1 MAAGTSIATGFFTSA
16 AAGVLGALLIAPR
29 AYLGR
34 FFSAFHAGLALVFL
48 MLVLSLRPAGTAEP
62 AGAAQGG
69 AAAGLASLG
78 AMLAAGLAVVFIAM
92 LYRPGGRGGTGVIP
106 GGRSAQHVLLLSCAC
121 AMSAAALDGWS
132 MAEGGGLG
140 WAFGANAV
148 AAASV
153 IGSVIV
159 AMLLG
164 HWYLVRLH
172 LPESYLV
179 RFALVLGAA
188 IGGRT
193 VLLVAGLLAY
203 GAASPEGL
211 GAFLRGVA
219 VDRGLFFWQRV
230 LFGIVAPGVL
240 AIMTYQSARIRATM
254 SATGILYIAVI
265 FVLIGEFLA
274 RYLVVVGAGPM

>member
-1 MAAGTSIATGFFTSA
+1 VAAGTGIATGFFTSA

-34 FFSAFHAGLALVFL
+34 FFSAFHAGLALAFL
-48 MLVLSLRPAGTAEP
+48 MLVIPFRPDDAGGTAGVGP
-62 AGAAQGG
+62 GS
-69 AAAGLASLG
+69 AAGLASLG
-78 AMLAAGLAVVFIAM
+78 SMLAAGLAVVFIAM
-92 LYRPGGRGGTGVIP
+92 LYRPGGRGGTGVVP
-106 GGRSAQHVLLLSCAC
+106 GGRSAQHVLLLSFAC
-121 AMSAAALDGWS
+121 AMSATALDGWS
-132 MAEGGGLG
+132 MAEGGGSA

-159 AMLLG
+159 AMILG
-164 HWYLVRLH
+164 HWYLVRMH
-172 LPESYLV
+172 LPEGYLV
-179 RFALVLGAA
+179 RFAQVLGVA
-188 IGGRT
+188 IGVRT
-193 VLLVAGLLAY
+193 VLFIAGLLAY
-203 GAASPEGL
+203 GAASPRGL
-211 GAFLRGVA
+211 GEFLRGVA

-240 AIMTYQSARIRATM
+240 AVMTYHTARMRATM

>member
-1 MAAGTSIATGFFTSA
+1 VAGTSIATGFLTSA

-34 FFSAFHAGLALVFL
+34 FFSAFHAGLALAFL
-48 MLVLSLRPAGTAEP
+48 MLVLPFRPAGAGVP
-62 AGAAQGG
+62 AGVVRGG
-69 AAAGLASLG
+69 AAGLASLG
-78 AMLAAGLAVVFIAM
+78 ATLAAGLAVVFIAM
-92 LYRPGGRGGTGVIP
+92 LYRPGGRGGIGVVP
-106 GGRSAQHVLLLSCAC
+106 GGRSAQHVLLLSFAC
-121 AMSAAALDGWS
+121 AMSATALDGWS
-132 MAEGGGLG
+132 MAEGGGLA

-148 AAASV
+148 AASSV

-179 RFALVLGAA
+179 RYALVLSAA
-188 IGGRT
+188 IGVRT
-193 VLLVAGLLAY
+193 VLFIAGLLAY

-240 AIMTYQSARIRATM
+240 AMMTYQTARIRATM
-254 SATGILYIAVI
+254 SATGILYITVI

>member
-16 AAGVLGALLIAPR
+16 AAGILGALLIAPR

-34 FFSAFHAGLALVFL
+34 FFSAFHAGLALAFL
-48 MLVLSLRPAGTAEP
+48 MLVLPFRPSGAGDATEIAP
-62 AGAAQGG
+62 GGAAQ
-69 AAAGLASLG
+69 LASFG
-78 AMLAAGLAVVFIAM
+78 SILAAGLAVMFIAM
-92 LYRPGGRGGTGVIP
+92 LYRPGGRGGTGVVP
-106 GGRSAQHVLLLSCAC
+106 GGRSAQHVLTLSFAC
-121 AMSAAALDGWS
+121 AMSATALDGWS
-132 MAEGGGLG
+132 MAEGGGIA

-172 LPESYLV
+172 LPESYLA
-179 RFALVLGAA
+179 RFAQVLGAA
-188 IGGRT
+188 IAVRS
-193 VLLVAGLLAY
+193 VLLVAGLVAY
-203 GAASPEGL
+203 GVSSSSGL
-211 GAFLRGVA
+211 AGYLRGVA
-219 VDRGLFFWQRV
+219 VDQGLFFWQRV

-240 AIMTYQSARIRATM
+240 AVMAYRTARMRATM

>member
-1 MAAGTSIATGFFTSA
+1 MAAGTDIATGFCTSA

-34 FFSAFHAGLALVFL
+34 FFSAFHAGLALTFL
-48 MLVLSLRPAGTAEP
+48 MLVLPFRLDHAGETAGI
-62 AGAAQGG
+62 ATGSAAR
-69 AAAGLASLG
+69 LASLG
-78 AMLAAGLAVVFIAM
+78 SMLAAGLAVLFVAL
-92 LYRPGGRGGTGVIP
+92 LYRPGGRGGIGVVP
-106 GGRSAQHVLLLSCAC
+106 GGRWAQHVLLLSFTC
-121 AMSAAALDGWS
+121 AMSATALDGWS
-132 MAEGGGLG
+132 MADGGGVA

-164 HWYLVRLH
+164 HWYLVRLQ
-172 LPESYLV
+172 LPEVYLV
-179 RFALVLGAA
+179 RFAQVLGAA
-188 IGGRT
+188 IGVRA
-193 VLLVAGLLAY
+193 VLFVAGLLAY
-203 GAASPEGL
+203 GAASPQGL
-211 GAFLRGVA
+211 GEFLRGLA

-240 AIMTYQSARIRATM
+240 VVMTYQTARMRATQ

-265 FVLIGEFLA
+265 FVLIGELLA
-274 RYLVVVGAGPM
+274 RYMAVAGAGPM

>member
-1 MAAGTSIATGFFTSA
+1 VAGTSIATGFLTSA

-34 FFSAFHAGLALVFL
+34 FFSAFHAGLALAFL
-48 MLVLSLRPAGTAEP
+48 MLVLPFRPAGAGVP
-62 AGAAQGG
+62 AGVVRGG
-69 AAAGLASLG
+69 AAGLASLG
-78 AMLAAGLAVVFIAM
+78 ATLAAGLAVVFIAM
-92 LYRPGGRGGTGVIP
+92 LYRPGGRGGIGVVP
-106 GGRSAQHVLLLSCAC
+106 GGRSAQHVLLLSFAC
-121 AMSAAALDGWS
+121 AMSATALDGWS
-132 MAEGGGLG
+132 MAEGGGLA

-148 AAASV
+148 AASSV

-172 LPESYLV
+172 LPETYLV
-179 RFALVLGAA
+179 RFALVLSAA
-188 IGGRT
+188 IGVRT
-193 VLLVAGLLAY
+193 VLFIAGLLAY
-203 GAASPEGL
+203 GAATPEGL

-240 AIMTYQSARIRATM
+240 AMMTYQTARIRATM
-254 SATGILYIAVI
+254 SATGILYITVI

>member
-1 MAAGTSIATGFFTSA
+1 MAGGTSIATGFFTSA

-29 AYLGR
+29 EYLGR
-34 FFSAFHAGLALVFL
+34 FFSAFHAGLALAFL
-48 MLVLSLRPAGTAEP
+48 MLVLAFQPGSAGEP
-62 AGAAQGG
+62 AGVSPGSAT
-69 AAAGLASLG
+69 GLASLG
-78 AMLAAGLAVVFIAM
+78 SMLAAGLAVVFIAL
-92 LYRPGGRGGTGVIP
+92 LYRPGGRGGIGIVP
-106 GGRSAQHVLLLSCAC
+106 GGRPARHVLLLSFAC
-121 AMSAAALDGWS
+121 AMSATALDGWS
-132 MAEGGGLG
+132 MAKGGGVA

-164 HWYLVRLH
+164 HWYLVRIN

-179 RFALVLGAA
+179 RFARVLGVA
-188 IGGRT
+188 IAVRT
-193 VLLVAGLLAY
+193 VLFVAGLLVY
-203 GAASPEGL
+203 GAASPSGL
-211 GAFLRGVA
+211 GEYLQSVV
-219 VDRGLFFWQRV
+219 VDRGWFFWQRV
-230 LFGIVAPGVL
+230 LFGIVAPGLL
-240 AIMTYQSARIRATM
+240 AVMTYQTARMRATM

>member
-1 MAAGTSIATGFFTSA
+1 MAGTSIATGFLTSA

-34 FFSAFHAGLALVFL
+34 FFSAFHAGLALAFL
-48 MLVLSLRPAGTAEP
+48 MLVLPFRPAGAGVP
-62 AGAAQGG
+62 AGVVRGG
-69 AAAGLASLG
+69 AAGLASLG
-78 AMLAAGLAVVFIAM
+78 ATLAAGLAVVFIAM
-92 LYRPGGRGGTGVIP
+92 LYRPGGRGGIGVVP
-106 GGRSAQHVLLLSCAC
+106 GGRSAQHVLLLSFAC
-121 AMSAAALDGWS
+121 AMSATALDGWS
-132 MAEGGGLG
+132 MAEGGGLA

-148 AAASV
+148 AASSV

-172 LPESYLV
+172 LPETYLV
-179 RFALVLGAA
+179 RFALVLSAA
-188 IGGRT
+188 IGVRT
-193 VLLVAGLLAY
+193 VLFIAGLLAY
-203 GAASPEGL
+203 GAATPEGL

-240 AIMTYQSARIRATM
+240 AMMTYQTARIRATM
-254 SATGILYIAVI
+254 SATGILYITVI

>member
-1 MAAGTSIATGFFTSA
+1 MAGTSIATGFLTSA

-34 FFSAFHAGLALVFL
+34 FFSAFHAGLALAFL
-48 MLVLSLRPAGTAEP
+48 MLVLPFRPAGAGVP
-62 AGAAQGG
+62 AGVVRGG
-69 AAAGLASLG
+69 AAGLASLG
-78 AMLAAGLAVVFIAM
+78 ATLAAGLAVVFIAM
-92 LYRPGGRGGTGVIP
+92 LYRPGGRGGIGVVP
-106 GGRSAQHVLLLSCAC
+106 GGRSAQHVLLLSFAC
-121 AMSAAALDGWS
+121 AMSATALDGWS
-132 MAEGGGLG
+132 MAEGGGLA

-148 AAASV
+148 AASSV

-179 RFALVLGAA
+179 RYALVLSAA
-188 IGGRT
+188 IGVRT
-193 VLLVAGLLAY
+193 VLFIAGLLAY
-203 GAASPEGL
+203 GAATPEGL

-240 AIMTYQSARIRATM
+240 AMMTYQTARIRATM
-254 SATGILYIAVI
+254 SATGILYITVI

>member
-1 MAAGTSIATGFFTSA
+1 MAGTSIATGFLTSA

-34 FFSAFHAGLALVFL
+34 FFSAFHAGLALAFL
-48 MLVLSLRPAGTAEP
+48 MLVLPFRPAGAGVP
-62 AGAAQGG
+62 AGVAQGD
-69 AAAGLASLG
+69 AARLASLG
-78 AMLAAGLAVVFIAM
+78 ATLAAGLAVVFIAM
-92 LYRPGGRGGTGVIP
+92 LYRPGGRGGIGVVP
-106 GGRSAQHVLLLSCAC
+106 GGRSAQHVLLLSFAC
-121 AMSAAALDGWS
+121 AMSATALDGWS
-132 MAEGGGLG
+132 MAEGGGLA

-148 AAASV
+148 AASSV

-172 LPESYLV
+172 LPETYLV
-179 RFALVLGAA
+179 RFALVLSAA
-188 IGGRT
+188 IGVRT
-193 VLLVAGLLAY
+193 VLFIAGLLAY

-240 AIMTYQSARIRATM
+240 AIMTYQTARIRATM

>member
-1 MAAGTSIATGFFTSA
+1 VAAGTNIATGIFTSA

-34 FFSAFHAGLALVFL
+34 FFSAFHAGLALAFL
-48 MLVLSLRPAGTAEP
+48 MLVLPFRLDHAGE
-62 AGAAQGG
+62 
-69 AAAGLASLG
+69 AAGIVPVSAVRLASLG
-78 AMLAAGLAVVFIAM
+78 SMLAAGLAVLFIVL
-92 LYRPGGRGGTGVIP
+92 LYRPGGRGGTGVVP
-106 GGRSAQHVLLLSCAC
+106 GGRSAQYILLLSFAC
-121 AMSAAALDGWS
+121 AMSATALDGWG
-132 MAEGGGLG
+132 MAEGGGVA

-172 LPESYLV
+172 LPEIYLV
-179 RFALVLGAA
+179 RFTQVLGAA
-188 IGGRT
+188 IGVRA
-193 VLLVAGLLAY
+193 VLFIAGLLAY
-203 GAASPEGL
+203 GAASPQGL
-211 GAFLRGVA
+211 GEFLRGLA

-230 LFGIVAPGVL
+230 LFGLVAPGVL
-240 AIMTYQSARIRATM
+240 VVMTYQTARMRATQ
-254 SATGILYIAVI
+254 SATGILYILII
-265 FVLIGEFLA
+265 FVLIGELLA

>member
-34 FFSAFHAGLALVFL
+34 FFSAFHAGLALTFL
-48 MLVLSLRPAGTAEP
+48 MLVLPFRP
-62 AGAAQGG
+62 GG
-69 AAAGLASLG
+69 AGESIEVKQGSAAELASFG
-78 AMLAAGLAVVFIAM
+78 AMVAAGLAVVFIVM
-92 LYRPGGRGGTGVIP
+92 LYRPGGRGGIGLVP
-106 GGRSAQHVLLLSCAC
+106 GGRSAQHVLLLSFTC
-121 AMSAAALDGWS
+121 AMSATALDGWS
-132 MAEGGGLG
+132 MAEGDGIA

-172 LPESYLV
+172 LPEIYLV
-179 RFALVLGAA
+179 RFAQVLGAA
-188 IGGRT
+188 IAVRA
-193 VLLVAGLLAY
+193 VLFIAGIVAY
-203 GAASPEGL
+203 GLATPHGL
-211 GAFLRGVA
+211 GAFLHGVA
-219 VDRGLFFWQRV
+219 IDRGLFFWQRV

-240 AIMTYQSARIRATM
+240 AVMAYQTARIRATM

-265 FVLIGEFLA
+265 FVLIGELLA